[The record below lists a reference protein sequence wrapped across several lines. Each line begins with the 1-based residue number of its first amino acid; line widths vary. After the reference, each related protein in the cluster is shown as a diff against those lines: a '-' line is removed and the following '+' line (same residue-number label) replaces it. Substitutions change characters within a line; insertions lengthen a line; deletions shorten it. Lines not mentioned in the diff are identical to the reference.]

1 MNSMKRQKDMTLKDE
16 LPRLEG
22 VHMLLEKSREIIPE
36 RPKLLLLLSRFSC
49 VRLCATPWMAAYQ
62 APPSLGFSRQE
73 HWSGLPFPSP
83 VHESVK
89 WKWGC
94 SVVSNSLRPHRLQP
108 TRLLRPW
115 DFPGKNTGETGP
127 KWTRHPAVDVFG
139 GESKIQCCKEQ
150 YCKGIWNVSSTNQG
164 KLEVVKE
171 EMARV
176 NIDNFR
182 NRWSKMDRKAWI

>member
-1 MNSMKRQKDMTLKDE
+1 MPCRATQDEWVVVESSEGNVVHWRRKWQTTSTFLPWESMNSMKRQKDMTLKDE

-62 APPSLGFSRQE
+62 APPSLGFSRRE

-94 SVVSNSLRPHRLQP
+94 SVVSNSLRPHGLQP

-127 KWTRHPAVDVFG
+127 K
-139 GESKIQCCKEQ
+139 
-150 YCKGIWNVSSTNQG
+150 
-164 KLEVVKE
+164 
-171 EMARV
+171 
-176 NIDNFR
+176 
-182 NRWSKMDRKAWI
+182 